1 MSESGGLVVTG
12 LGVVAPTGL
21 GVAEHWTN
29 TLAGRGGIRPIS
41 RFDASGYPVRL
52 AGEVRG
58 FDPAEHMATRL
69 VRQTDRWTQFA
80 LCAAEA
86 ALLDAGAHPS
96 QAPGFDEYEM
106 AVVTASSSAGNE
118 FGQGELTRLW
128 SRGPDHVT
136 AFQSI
141 AWFYAATTGQTSI
154 RYGMRGPCGVVATEQ
169 AGGLDALA
177 QARRAVRTGSRLVV
191 TGGMEAPLSP
201 YALVCLLSNG
211 LLSLADDPTGAYLP
225 FDPRACGYT
234 PGEGG
239 AILVVE
245 DERSARDRGASR
257 PYGRIRGYGA
267 TFDPRPGSGG
277 EPGLSRAAVL
287 ALTEAGMDQRDIDVV
302 FADAAGVPEL
312 DRVEAEAIEAL
323 FGPMGVPVT
332 APKTMTGRLFAGGA
346 ALDVATALLSVRD
359 GVIPPSINV
368 RPAPDTRLDLVTG
381 PPRPWPVRNA
391 LVLAR
396 GFGGFNAAVVVSG
409 MSSEEL
415 W

>member
-1 MSESGGLVVTG
+1 MSAAGGLVVTG
-12 LGVVAPTGL
+12 LGVVAPTGI
-21 GVAEHWTN
+21 GVAEHWSN
-29 TLAGRGGIRPIS
+29 TLAGRGGIAPIS
-41 RFDASGYPVRL
+41 RFDASDYPVRL

-58 FDPAEHMATRL
+58 FNPAEHMATRL

-80 LCAAEA
+80 LYAAEA

-96 QAPGFDEYEM
+96 QDPGFDEYDM

-118 FGQGELTRLW
+118 FGQSELGRLW
-128 SRGPDHVT
+128 SRGPEHVT

-141 AWFYAATTGQTSI
+141 AWFYAATTGQISI
-154 RYGMRGPCGVVATEQ
+154 RFGMRGPCGVVAAEQ

-177 QARRAVRTGSRLVV
+177 QARRMVRTGTRLVV
-191 TGGMEAPLSP
+191 TGGTEAPLSP

-211 LLSLADDPTGAYLP
+211 MLSRADDPAGAYLP
-225 FDPRACGYT
+225 FDPRARGYA

-245 DERSARDRGASR
+245 DEQSARDRGASKR
-257 PYGRIRGYGA
+257 YGRISGYGT

-287 ALTEAGMDQRDIDVV
+287 AMTDAGLDPRDVDVV
-302 FADAAGVPEL
+302 FADAAGMPDL
-312 DRVEAEAIEAL
+312 DRVEAEAIETL

-368 RPAPDTRLDLVTG
+368 RPDPDTQLDLVVG
-381 PPRPWPVRNA
+381 VPRPWPVRNA

-396 GFGGFNAAVVVSG
+396 GFGGFNAAVVVSAA
-409 MSSEEL
+409 
-415 W
+415 

>member
-1 MSESGGLVVTG
+1 VVTG
-12 LGVVAPTGL
+12 LGVVAPTGT
-21 GVAEHWTN
+21 GTEEHWAN
-29 TLAGRGGIRPIS
+29 TLAGRGGIGPIT
-41 RFDASGYPVRL
+41 RFDASRYPVRL

-58 FDPAEHMATRL
+58 FDASEHMPTKL

-86 ALLDAGAHPS
+86 ALRDAGAHPS
-96 QAPGFDEYEM
+96 QEPGLDEYDT

-118 FGQGELTRLW
+118 FGQGELGKLW
-128 SRGPDHVT
+128 SRGPAHVT

-154 RYGMRGPCGVVATEQ
+154 RFGMRGPCGVVATEQ

-177 QARRAVRTGSRLVV
+177 QARRVVRTGARLVV
-191 TGGMEAPLSP
+191 TGGTEAPLSP
-201 YALVCLLSNG
+201 YALVCQLSTG
-211 LLSLADDPTGAYLP
+211 MLSRSGDPATAYLP
-225 FDPRACGYT
+225 FDPRADGYA

-239 AILVVE
+239 AVLVVE
-245 DERSARDRGASR
+245 EERSARERGAAHC
-257 PYGRIRGYGA
+257 YGRISGHGA

-277 EPGLSRAAVL
+277 EPGLRRAAEL
-287 ALTEAGMDQRDIDVV
+287 ALADAGLSPRDVDVV

-312 DRVEAEAIEAL
+312 DRAETDALVAL
-323 FGPMGVPVT
+323 FGPRGVPVT

-359 GVIPPSINV
+359 GVVPPSINV
-368 RPAPDTRLDLVTG
+368 RPSPDTPLDLVTET
-381 PPRPWPVRNA
+381 RRVPVRTA

-396 GFGGFNAAVVVSG
+396 GFGGFNAAVVVG
-409 MSSEEL
+409 AP
-415 W
+415 